1 MWNSQEIKS
10 VKNAIIKKSIA
21 KAFQVCISLVHD
33 SFILE
38 FSISISIST
47 VTGISINITVISI
60 SISTALLLGRY
71 RKIRTSFKTLVSK
84 KTTIWWL
91 KKSHSNNKLLE
102 KTTPS
107 SYQMEQKTFIEISC
121 IYNIHAGEKNFCSCC
136 FWRFVS
142 RLDSDRWKNS
152 KCTLVCTSLLLL
164 L

>member
-10 VKNAIIKKSIA
+10 VKNAIIKKSTA

-102 KTTPS
+102 LNNVFQLSHRTKSIRRSKLYLKIFLQLPLLKVCESIKKLEVYFGLYEPS
-107 SYQMEQKTFIEISC
+107 FY
-121 IYNIHAGEKNFCSCC
+121 IYRGEKT
-136 FWRFVS
+136 
-142 RLDSDRWKNS
+142 K
-152 KCTLVCTSLLLL
+152 
-164 L
+164 

>member
-10 VKNAIIKKSIA
+10 VKNAIIKKSTA

-38 FSISISIST
+38 FS
-47 VTGISINITVISI
+47 ISI

-102 KTTPS
+102 LNNVFQLSHRTKSIRRSKLYLKIFLQLPLLKVCESIKKLEVYFGLYEPS
-107 SYQMEQKTFIEISC
+107 FYIYRGQKT
-121 IYNIHAGEKNFCSCC
+121 K
-136 FWRFVS
+136 
-142 RLDSDRWKNS
+142 
-152 KCTLVCTSLLLL
+152 
-164 L
+164 

>member
-10 VKNAIIKKSIA
+10 VKNAIIKKSTA

-71 RKIRTSFKTLVSK
+71 REIRTSFKTLVSK

-91 KKSHSNNKLLE
+91 KKSDSNDKLWE
-102 KTTPS
+102 KITSS
-107 SYQMEQKTFIEISC
+107 SYHMEQKKFMEAGY
-121 IYNIHAGEKNFCSCC
+121 IYNMHTGENYFCGCY

-142 RLDSDRWKNS
+142 CLDSDRLKNL